1 MFIHFVN
8 LFDSVALLP
17 FALSCQPQGSVT
29 KEAVNH
35 VISCFLHLSFQELS
49 RFLLPK
55 VPYAIDIIPS
65 AVNSLLEE
73 KLSNNFIITFLALIS
88 EGQKH
93 VQDLWSS

>member
-1 MFIHFVN
+1 M
-8 LFDSVALLP
+8 
-17 FALSCQPQGSVT
+17 
-29 KEAVNH
+29 
-35 VISCFLHLSFQELS
+35 
-49 RFLLPK
+49 PK